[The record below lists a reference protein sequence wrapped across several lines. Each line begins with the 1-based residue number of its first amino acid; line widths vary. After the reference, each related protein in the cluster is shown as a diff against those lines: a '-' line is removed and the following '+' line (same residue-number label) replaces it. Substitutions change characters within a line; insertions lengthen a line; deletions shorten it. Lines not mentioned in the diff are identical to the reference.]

1 MKKGGFLKAIIIILA
16 IVFIGHQAYS
26 SLYSPITTEN
36 AEYYVADEG
45 IRAEATVIRQETV
58 VVSNAAGSQHFCIQN
73 GSRVAKGGVL
83 ADIYS
88 SDSDSLAVSQLDA
101 LNEKISDL
109 EELTGYNDTSA
120 TDISLVRQGVVDSV
134 DAFVKSAA
142 FGEYQET
149 ENLEKDLIFSINRK
163 QFITGQST
171 DFSAQLTA
179 LKTEQAK
186 ISQNLP
192 APISSLRADVSG
204 YFVSSVDGYE
214 NKLSTNKLDEITPE
228 MLENLKPEKTDENA
242 VGKIVSDYDWCLAVN
257 ISIGEASKY
266 KIDDD
271 LVVKLKIRN
280 NSQIAVKVK
289 KINISSTSG
298 KAVLIMSCLE
308 MNKELATVRNA
319 EVNIV
324 SKEYKGLKLN
334 RRALRVVDGK
344 SGVYVISGMSLKFV
358 KVDVIYSTDE
368 FIVCKQ
374 ENTDDKTVLRLY
386 DEVVVKGKNLYE
398 GKIIG

>member
-1 MKKGGFLKAIIIILA
+1 MKKGGFLKVVLILLSII
-16 IVFIGHQAYS
+16 FIGHQAYS
-26 SLYSPITTEN
+26 SLYTPITTEN

-45 IRAEATVIRQETV
+45 IRTEATVIRQETV
-58 VVSNAAGSQHFCIQN
+58 VVSSAAGSHHFCIQN

-88 SDSDSLAVSQLDA
+88 NDSDSLTVSQLDA
-101 LNEKISDL
+101 LNQRISDL

-120 TDISLVRQGVVDSV
+120 TDISLIRQGVVDAV
-134 DAFVKSAA
+134 DNFAKASSL
-142 FGEYQET
+142 GEYQEA
-149 ENLEKDLIFSINRK
+149 ENSEKDLLFAINRK
-163 QFITGQST
+163 QFVTGEST
-171 DFSAQLTA
+171 DFSAQLAA
-179 LKTEQAK
+179 LKAEQE
-186 ISQNLP
+186 QLNRNLP
-192 APISSLRADVSG
+192 TPISSLKADVSG

-214 NKLSTNKLDEITPE
+214 TKLSTNKLDEITPE
-228 MLENLKPEKTDENA
+228 MLENLKPEKSDEKA

-266 KIDDD
+266 KVDDD
-271 LVVKLKIRN
+271 LTVKLKIRN

-289 KINISSTSG
+289 QINVSSKSG
-298 KAVLIMSCLE
+298 RAVLIMSCLE

-324 SKEYKGLKLN
+324 SKEYKGLKLS
-334 RRALRVVDGK
+334 RRALRVVKGQ
-344 SGVYVISGMSLKFV
+344 SGVYVVSGMSLKFV

-368 FIVCKQ
+368 YIVCKQ